1 MHKVNTFYSYNKIMK
16 IALYGNIYQCSKSEH
31 IVALFDALRKYE
43 AQLMVEQNYYAFL
56 RSRAIDTLSAV
67 PFSTIEDNIDVVIS
81 VGGDGTFLRTA
92 EQVAGKNI
100 PILGINAGRLG
111 FLADVSKDDI
121 MQAIDEFFMGDYNVE
136 ERTMLEV
143 DVDSLPSDYTP
154 YALNEVA
161 ILKQDSSSM
170 ITINAT
176 FGANFL
182 NSYQADGLIIAT
194 PTGSTGY
201 SLSVG
206 GPVLMPECSDFV
218 IAPVAPHMLNVRPL
232 VVPDSEEI
240 TLSVES
246 RSGKYLISL
255 DGRSLVIPCNRNVT
269 LRKAP
274 FKTMVIKRN
283 DHVFVSTLRNKL
295 MWGADNRNS

>member
-1 MHKVNTFYSYNKIMK
+1 MK
-16 IALYGNIYQCSKSEH
+16 IALCGNIYQCSKSEH
-31 IVALFDALRKYE
+31 IVALFNALRKYD

-56 RSRAIDTLSAV
+56 RSRAIDILSAV
-67 PFSTIEDNIDVVIS
+67 PFATIDDNIDVVIS

-121 MQAIDEFFMGDYNVE
+121 IQAIDEFFLGNYRVE
-136 ERTMLEV
+136 ERTMLEIE
-143 DVDSLPSDYTP
+143 VDSLPSDYTP

-161 ILKQDSSSM
+161 LLKQDSSSM
-170 ITINAT
+170 ITINT
-176 FGANFL
+176 EVGENFL

-206 GPVLMPECSDFV
+206 GPILMPECSDFV
-218 IAPVAPHMLNVRPL
+218 IAPVAPHTLNVRPL
-232 VVPDSEEI
+232 VIPDSEVI
-240 TLSVES
+240 TLSVDS
-246 RSGKYLISL
+246 RTDKFLISL
-255 DGRSLVIPCNRNVT
+255 DGRSLVVSSNKTIT
-269 LRKAP
+269 IRKAP
-274 FKTMVIKRN
+274 YKTLVVKRN
-283 DHVFVSTLRNKL
+283 SHTFVTTLRNKL
-295 MWGADNRNS
+295 MWGADSRNS

>member
-1 MHKVNTFYSYNKIMK
+1 M
-16 IALYGNIYQCSKSEH
+16 
-31 IVALFDALRKYE
+31 
-43 AQLMVEQNYYAFL
+43 
-56 RSRAIDTLSAV
+56 
-67 PFSTIEDNIDVVIS
+67 
-81 VGGDGTFLRTA
+81 
-92 EQVAGKNI
+92 AGKNI

-111 FLADVSKDDI
+111 FLADVSKDEI
-121 MQAIDEFFMGDYNVE
+121 IQAIDEFFLGDYKVE

-143 DVDSLPSDYTP
+143 EVDSLPSDYTP

-161 ILKQDSSSM
+161 LLKQDSSSM

-218 IAPVAPHMLNVRPL
+218 IAPVAPHTLNVRPL
-232 VVPDSEEI
+232 VVPDNEAI

-246 RSGKYLISL
+246 RTGNYLVAL
-255 DGRSLVIPCNRNVT
+255 DGRSFVSSCNKDIS

-274 FKTMVIKRN
+274 FKTLVIKRN
-283 DHVFVSTLRNKL
+283 NHTFVSTLRNKL